1 MNDKILMVKNYFQ
14 NIFDCNCKIEKSRI
28 KSSVQTLI
36 RLFLFIELHGNFVI
50 PQKHKIYTSVSGCRM
65 RKIKSGLEALDF
77 VLDSTVLNLSFIYD
91 NYILVGAVGPFK
103 GFFAA
108 GFVYGHCGE
117 VFGFEL
123 HKFFRADFFAT
134 HNIDVV
140 DIDICCLACF

>member
-1 MNDKILMVKNYFQ
+1 MAKRERRIFFICGLVVCCDKN
-14 NIFDCNCKIEKSRI
+14 
-28 KSSVQTLI
+28 T
-36 RLFLFIELHGNFVI
+36 
-50 PQKHKIYTSVSGCRM
+50 KIYTSVSGCRM

-108 GFVYGHCGE
+108 GFVDGHCGE